1 MGEMG
6 FQLGW
11 GIPSQNIYTEN
22 RNLKPTLSDKFE
34 VERIGYFGSFARGEQ
49 KEDSDIDILVE
60 FRRPLGWAFFDLL
73 DLLENEF
80 QRKVDLVSSKALKE
94 QLRDEILSQT
104 RYV

>member
-1 MGEMG
+1 M
-6 FQLGW
+6 L
-11 GIPSQNIYTEN
+11 SSSNIEHIL
-22 RNLKPTLSDKFE
+22 RNLKPTLSEKFE

-49 KEDSDIDILVE
+49 KADSDIDIIVE
-60 FRRPLGWAFFDLL
+60 FRRPLGWAFFDLQE
-73 DLLENEF
+73 LLEKEF

>member
-1 MGEMG
+1 M
-6 FQLGW
+6 L
-11 GIPSQNIYTEN
+11 SSNNIEHIL

-34 VERIGYFGSFARGEQ
+34 VERIGYFGSFARGDQ
-49 KEDSDIDILVE
+49 NADSDVDILVE
-60 FRRPLGWAFFDLL
+60 FRRPLGWAFFDLQE
-73 DLLENEF
+73 LLEKEL